1 MIKIISHTLTI
12 DEQTFSPK
20 LEVVLQLPMEPTH
33 DQMAVNGEF
42 YEKFGRE
49 FFSAL
54 EKQRNS

>member
-33 DQMAVNGEF
+33 DQMAVNCEF

-54 EKQRNS
+54 EKQ